1 MRFRFRGARSSFEI
15 RKGAGNRDMANAEI
29 GTLTHTRHRDTGRT
43 LFATGVYL
51 ALLLLVFVGLDAFS
65 PPPLVSQFGGVLEVS
80 KGDVLRQI
88 LYLGVGAL
96 VVLTALGRHGI
107 GALRAIPPVMAL
119 LLAWCLASALWA
131 PEPNVVVRRAGLE
144 IVIVG
149 SLLLSVDT
157 VEPQKAFW
165 WWRWLLAL
173 VLLVNF
179 ISIPLIPAA
188 RHLVGETDPALV
200 GNWRGLYGHKNIAGA
215 VCAITAILFLFTHT
229 GWKNIVG
236 IAIAAAA
243 VGFLVMTHS
252 KTSMGFLPVA
262 LLAGLAYRIGWRD
275 GLGRAILCVAALLLL
290 AILIS
295 FALLD
300 AGPIAHALEDPREF
314 TGRAAIWAAE
324 LRFIADHPLLG
335 SGFGTFADSGGLSPL
350 HNYVDSRWVEAV
362 SHGHNGYLQILVTIG
377 GVGFVLM
384 MLATVIWPLR
394 RFWALDHARDAFKPM
409 LFALFVFLV
418 LHNFMESDFLEGDA
432 VGWGA
437 MLMVIAALNQ
447 PPPRLVRP

>member
-1 MRFRFRGARSSFEI
+1 MAD
-15 RKGAGNRDMANAEI
+15 AGI
-29 GTLTHTRHRDTGRT
+29 GRLTHTSPRDTYRT

-51 ALLLLVFVGLDAFS
+51 ALLLLIFVGLEAFS
-65 PPPLVSQFGGVLEVS
+65 PPPLVSQFGGVTEAS
-80 KGDVLRQI
+80 KGDILRQI

-96 VVLTALGRHGI
+96 AVLAALGRHGL
-107 GALRAIPPVMAL
+107 GALRAIPPMMAL

-131 PEPNVVVRRAGLE
+131 PEPNVVIRRAGLE

-149 SLLLSVDT
+149 ALLLSVDT
-157 VEPQKAFW
+157 VEPQRAFW
-165 WWRWLLAL
+165 WWRWLLAA

-179 ISIPLIPAA
+179 LSIPLVPVA
-188 RHLVGETDPALV
+188 RHLAGETDPALV

-215 VCAITAILFLFTHT
+215 VCAITAILFLFTRT
-229 GWKNIVG
+229 GWKNIAG

-243 VGFLVMTHS
+243 VAFLVMTHS
-252 KTSMGFLPVA
+252 KTSMGLLPVA

-290 AILIS
+290 AMLAS

-300 AGPIAHALEDPREF
+300 AGLIAHVLEDPREF

-324 LRFIADHPLLG
+324 LRFIGDHPLLG
-335 SGFGTFADSGGLSPL
+335 SGFGTFADTGGLSPL
-350 HNYVDSRWVEAV
+350 HGYVDNRWVEAV

-377 GVGFVLM
+377 GTGFI
-384 MLATVIWPLR
+384 LAILAVVVWPLR
-394 RFWALDHARDAFKPM
+394 RFWALDHAHDSFKPM

-418 LHNFMESDFLEGDA
+418 LHNFMESDFLEGDG

-437 MLMVIAALNQ
+437 MLMVIAALNR
-447 PPPRLVRP
+447 PPPHLVRP